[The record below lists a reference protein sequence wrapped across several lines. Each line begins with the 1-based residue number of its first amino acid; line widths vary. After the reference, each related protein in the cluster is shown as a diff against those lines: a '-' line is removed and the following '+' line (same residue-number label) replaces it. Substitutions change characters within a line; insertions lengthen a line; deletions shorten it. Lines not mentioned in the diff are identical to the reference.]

1 VTAMSPIRPSR
12 RALLSGTLASTP
24 DTGVHISS
32 AIVSVIPRRRE
43 EITRRLCT
51 LKGVEVHHRELF
63 KIVIVMEADDAG
75 IIGSQLAEI
84 STWSGVLSVSLVF
97 EHAEDNGELT

>member
-1 VTAMSPIRPSR
+1 MSPIRPSR

-84 STWSGVLSVSLVF
+84 SSWSGVLSVSLVF